1 MSFINPAIGGVLIG
15 LAAVLMMLAIG
26 RICGI
31 SGILGGATRNLFVD
45 RLKGVSEYAWSWL
58 FLLGL
63 MIGPL
68 ITHQIFSV
76 NQPSLIDASWPLVM
90 VSGLLVGV
98 GTKLGSGCTSGH
110 GVCGM
115 ARLST
120 RSVVATM
127 TFMAAGIVTVFF
139 VRHVCQ

>member
-1 MSFINPAIGGVLIG
+1 MSIINPAIGGVLIG
-15 LAAVLMMLAIG
+15 LAAVLMMFAIG

-31 SGILGGATRNLFVD
+31 SGILGGATKNLIVE
-45 RLKGVSEYAWSWL
+45 RLEGAKDHTWRWL

-68 ITHQIFSV
+68 FTHQFLLV
-76 NQPSLIDASWPLVM
+76 DEPSAIDASWALVIA
-90 VSGLLVGV
+90 SGLLVGV

-115 ARLST
+115 ARLSV
-120 RSVVATM
+120 RSVAATI
-127 TFMAAGIVTVFF
+127 TFMLSGIITVYL
-139 VRHVCQ
+139 VRHVF

>member
-1 MSFINPAIGGVLIG
+1 MFILNAVLGGILIG
-15 LAAVLMMLAIG
+15 LAAALMMLAIG

-31 SGILGGATRNLFVD
+31 SGILGGATQNLFVKSIERD
-45 RLKGVSEYAWSWL
+45 KDHAWRWL

-68 ITHQIFSV
+68 FTHQFLSV
-76 NQPSLIDASWPLVM
+76 DKPSVINASWPLVI
-90 VSGLLVGV
+90 VSGLLVGG
-98 GTKLGSGCTSGH
+98 GTKLGGGCTSGH

-115 ARLST
+115 ARLSV

-127 TFMAAGIVTVFF
+127 TFMLSGIITVYL
-139 VRHVCQ
+139 VRHFF